1 MSDRHSHNKPL
12 KKKDEKLLF
21 DIKRKQ
27 QQNFTMM
34 AYMSSHKKKVS
45 KERQKTPG
53 KKRLAG
59 VAEGKINFTSGF
71 KIEEKSY
78 KKANKSLFSLSSADF
93 EKEDKNVKE
102 NSDKNFL

>member
-1 MSDRHSHNKPL
+1 MSKDKSKNKIKKGLDQYESKKNKLNTIGDLERSISHTKKKGNFSGFKIDMSDRQSHNKPL

-45 KERQKTPG
+45 KER
-53 KKRLAG
+53 
-59 VAEGKINFTSGF
+59 
-71 KIEEKSY
+71 
-78 KKANKSLFSLSSADF
+78 
-93 EKEDKNVKE
+93 
-102 NSDKNFL
+102 